1 MGSSWSGFQ
10 PQNELVKL
18 QWAALEA
25 SEFRITAQEFE
36 ILLSI
41 TGLKKKRDTE
51 SVWDSEKTDP
61 GSEP

>member
-25 SEFRITAQEFE
+25 SEFRLTAREFE
-36 ILLSI
+36 LLLSI
-41 TGLKKKRDTE
+41 TGLKSKRDLETTPDNE
-51 SVWDSEKTDP
+51 EADP
-61 GSEP
+61 GSEQ